1 MVLAELSR
9 TTDQQL
15 DQSPD
20 SASLYRTR
28 WLMAHNCLHDLF
40 YKGGLLK
47 SEEHRGKWEAYLAEP
62 RTAEEVASRPA

>member
-9 TTDQQL
+9 TTDQQS
-15 DQSPD
+15 DQSTD

-28 WLMAHNCLHDLF
+28 WLMAHNRLHALF
-40 YKGGLLK
+40 HSRELIK
-47 SEEHRGKWEAYLAEP
+47 SQEHRGEWEAYLTEL